1 MDTSTRRGAQGTVL
15 CPRFLP
21 WPERRHRLHHHVQ
34 HVHKFLGQG
43 AAAQAKDTGS
53 QQPVA
58 QKNVAAL
65 DSADPRD
72 VLKVDNLG
80 VLAAESALLEYLNA
94 IRLDLDVFKPTRTL
108 VLKQQ
113 GVVVHACHSHGV
125 R

>member
-34 HVHKFLGQG
+34 HVHKFLGLG

-65 DSADPRD
+65 DPVDSRD
-72 VLKVDNLG
+72 VLKVDNLDM
-80 VLAAESALLEYLNA
+80 LAAESTILEHLDTV
-94 IRLDLDVFKPTRTL
+94 RLDLDVFKHARTF
-108 VLKQQ
+108 VLEQQ
-113 GVVVHACHSHGV
+113 SVVVHARHLH
-125 R
+125 RAR

>member
-1 MDTSTRRGAQGTVL
+1 MLTSRPSGPFGHIDLMRGAEYL
-15 CPRFLP
+15 LRPRFLP
-21 WPERRHRLHHHVQ
+21 WPERRHRLHHYVQ
-34 HVHKFLGQG
+34 HVDEFLSLG

-65 DSADPRD
+65 DPADPRD

-94 IRLDLDVFKPTRTL
+94 VRVDLDVFKPARTL
-108 VLKQQ
+108 TLE
-113 GVVVHACHSHGV
+113 
-125 R
+125 

>member
-15 CPRFLP
+15 RPRFLP

-34 HVHKFLGQG
+34 RVHKFLGLRT
-43 AAAQAKDTGS
+43 AAQTKDTGS

-65 DSADPRD
+65 DPADPRD

-80 VLAAESALLEYLNA
+80 VLAAESAPLEYLNA
-94 IRLDLDVFKPTRTL
+94 VRVDLDVFKPARTF
-108 VLKQQ
+108 VLEQQ
-113 GVVVHACHSHGV
+113 SVVVHACHSHGV